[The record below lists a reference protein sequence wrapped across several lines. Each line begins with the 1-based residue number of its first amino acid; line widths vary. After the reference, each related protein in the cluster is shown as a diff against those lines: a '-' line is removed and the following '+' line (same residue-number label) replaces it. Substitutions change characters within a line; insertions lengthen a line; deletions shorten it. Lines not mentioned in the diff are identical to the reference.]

1 MSILTILQ
9 ARMSSTRL
17 PGKVLKPMHGV
28 PMMGRQIERLRHSA
42 HLGRLVVATSTDPGD
57 DVIETYC
64 GTLSVPVH
72 RGPLQNVLGRYAG
85 ALAAFGP
92 AEHVVRVTA
101 DCPLTDWTIIDE
113 VISLHLASG
122 ADYTSNTVERTYA
135 KGLDVEIFRAALLP
149 QIAASA
155 TDPYDREHVTP
166 HFYRNPDRFT
176 IRQLTQ
182 ATDQSEVRWT
192 VDTPADY
199 RLARLVYDVL
209 YDAKPA
215 FTAVDVAAL
224 GWTLQ
229 ADPDEAVRLS
239 RLPPPADA

>member
-1 MSILTILQ
+1 MTILTILQ

-17 PGKVLKPMHGV
+17 PGKVLKPLHGQ
-28 PMMGRQIERLRHSA
+28 PMMGRQIERLRRSA
-42 HLGRLVVATSTDPGD
+42 RLGRLVVATSTDPGD
-57 DVIETYC
+57 QAIADYC
-64 GTLSVPVH
+64 ATLDVPVH
-72 RGPLQNVLGRYAG
+72 RGPLHDVLGRYAG

-101 DCPLTDWTIIDE
+101 DCPLTDWTIIDQ
-113 VISLHLASG
+113 VIELHLESG

-149 QIAASA
+149 QIAATA

-166 HFYRNPDRFT
+166 HFYRNPDRFV

-182 ATDQSEVRWT
+182 TPDQSEVRWT

-199 RLARLVYDVL
+199 RLARLIYDVL
-209 YDAKPA
+209 YDADPA
-215 FTAVDVAAL
+215 FTAADIAAL

-239 RLPPPADA
+239 GRTPPQD